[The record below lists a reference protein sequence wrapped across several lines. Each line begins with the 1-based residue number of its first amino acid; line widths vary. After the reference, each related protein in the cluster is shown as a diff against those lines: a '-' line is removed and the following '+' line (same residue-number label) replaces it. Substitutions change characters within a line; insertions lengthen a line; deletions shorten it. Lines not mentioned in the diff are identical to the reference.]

1 MYLEIHSRWTVG
13 LIEVFSKVS
22 IPREL
27 VNLVPTCQK
36 EPEGTVVAIGTSKFM
51 WSPGSLSLYLQ
62 VLVIHS
68 KSTLASWPSAP
79 YSYPYSLQSS
89 SPCHSLSLCAI
100 LHLCFLTV
108 STLQSLHRLAWPCP
122 GYFFLSALDSSRC
135 LWRVSLPYSQ

>member
-1 MYLEIHSRWTVG
+1 MYKF
-13 LIEVFSKVS
+13 FSKVS
-22 IPREL
+22 IPWEL

-36 EPEGTVVAIGTSKFM
+36 EPEGAVVAIGTSKFM
-51 WSPGSLSLYLQ
+51 WPPDSLSLYLQ

-68 KSTLASWPSAP
+68 KSALASQPLAP

-89 SPCHSLSLCAI
+89 SPCHSLSLCAV
-100 LHLCFLTV
+100 LHLCFLTI

-135 LWRVSLPYSQ
+135 LWIASPPYSQ